1 MGSVGYAS
9 GQAVEEQRRVS
20 EPVWDTS
27 SKGTFLTEVDDE
39 YLNLCTTFVRRW
51 VLTDKKERPLIS
63 GQRAFSCL

>member
-27 SKGTFLTEVDDE
+27 SKGTFLTEVVDE
-39 YLNLCTTFVRRW
+39 YMHLCTTVGRN
-51 VLTDKKERPLIS
+51 
-63 GQRAFSCL
+63 G